1 MNDRIIKTLVEDLPV
16 RPPKIA
22 VGQVSRVKVHAKAM
36 EMTSVRL
43 TWYIDKMR
51 FLTEKRSGSL
61 AGRNKC
67 LNVVRAALS
76 QPSPN

>member
-43 TWYIDKMR
+43 T
-51 FLTEKRSGSL
+51 
-61 AGRNKC
+61 
-67 LNVVRAALS
+67 
-76 QPSPN
+76 